1 MNLYDLIFYIFAF
14 TTIASA
20 FFVVVTKNIIYAA
33 FSLLLTLFSI
43 AGIYVLLGADFLSII
58 QLIVYVGG
66 IVILILFGV
75 MLTNKITNV
84 PLKTETTF
92 ILPATIILGIFSGL
106 HRFCRYRHRVC
117 LHGATPE
124 HSGAAVALDEQNARL
139 PSDDRIGHCHLSP
152 ASTLS
157 CRRMAVSAR
166 VGSLLS

>member
-106 HRFCRYRHRVC
+106 
-117 LHGATPE
+117 LIAILINTDWATVNNQLSNTAKNSFMPTAKDLGFLLMNQYIIYFE
-124 HSGAAVALDEQNARL
+124 LLGMILLIALIGAASIAR
-139 PSDDRIGHCHLSP
+139 RK
-152 ASTLS
+152 
-157 CRRMAVSAR
+157 
-166 VGSLLS
+166 